1 LATGH
6 FAVPGSIQATIFDFG
21 AVSIAYRWPI
31 GQGNEVSLEDLP
43 KISADLYNL
52 DLGLHARE
60 QAESLMRKIE
70 PAIFRSRLSDLVEDY
85 YLFIIEELDRP
96 MNASELL
103 ASNRGLLARTLRFET
118 TDLSRFQQD
127 EALAQAI
134 SYYEND
140 LALVDW
146 NSAVIYDRDHEDT
159 VSVLELINVEMLEAR
174 YIDDQLDRKINEYGA
189 LVRKRIEWPIP
200 LRTPYRQAIQD
211 LSELRVE
218 SSLVN
223 ERVENALK
231 LIGDLYLARLHSA
244 AARRFY
250 LHEWDRII
258 SRKLEIISDFY
269 QMLNDRVHT
278 AQSQT
283 LELIIVIL
291 ILVELVLAFWH

>member
-1 LATGH
+1 VL
-6 FAVPGSIQATIFDFG
+6 
-21 AVSIAYRWPI
+21 
-31 GQGNEVSLEDLP
+31 LEDLP
-43 KISADLYNL
+43 QISADLYNL
-52 DLGLHARE
+52 DLGHHAKE

-103 ASNRGLLARTLRFET
+103 ASYRGLLARTLRFET
-118 TDLSRFQQD
+118 TDLSHFQQD